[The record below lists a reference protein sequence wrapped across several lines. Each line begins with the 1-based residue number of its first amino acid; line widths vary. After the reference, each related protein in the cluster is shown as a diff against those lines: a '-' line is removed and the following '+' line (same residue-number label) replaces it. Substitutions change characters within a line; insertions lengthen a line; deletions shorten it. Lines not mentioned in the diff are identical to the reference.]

1 MRYPYIFVGTYH
13 KTGTV
18 WMERVMRRTAEA
30 VGVEFHYNP
39 FQGDTPPNAEGSIE
53 AGVYM
58 HDHTRFPDW
67 LMRLDFAG
75 FRMIRDPRDVV
86 VSGAHYHVKSDE
98 SWLLLPREL
107 FGGQSYR
114 EAITALADI
123 QAQYQFEMR
132 NTGAETIRD
141 MANPGVVASRL
152 ETVRYE
158 ELMID
163 ADFSR
168 FLALVERLGFDQ
180 GESELALKWFKRQSL
195 VGGAKID
202 TSHATSS
209 GKLERWRQA
218 FSRQTAELFAEL
230 HGDALAKLGY
240 AQDDSWVEECRD

>member
-18 WMERVMRRTAEA
+18 WIERVMRRTAEA
-30 VGVEFHYNP
+30 IGVGYHFNL
-39 FQGDTPPNAEGSIE
+39 FQGEPQQNAQGEIE

-58 HDHTRFPDW
+58 DDHTIFPDW
-67 LMRLDFAG
+67 LQRLDFAG

-98 SWLLLPREL
+98 SWLSLPQER

-123 QAQYQFEMR
+123 QEQYQFEMR

-158 ELMID
+158 DLMID
-163 ADFSR
+163 ADFSH
-168 FLALVERLGFDQ
+168 FLALVERLGFDERER
-180 GESELALKWFKRQSL
+180 GLALKWFKRQSL
-195 VGGAKID
+195 VGGAKLD
-202 TSHATSS
+202 ASHATSS

-240 AQDDSWVEECRD
+240 AQDDSWVEECRG